1 MRNSRIGKALG
12 KLVNMVAPVAS
23 VAIAVL
29 MIALSLPLFSAHP
42 ASAAYDE
49 TVTFAENDS
58 PSDPVY
64 TTQTGEG
71 NIPLTLFADL
81 SPTFSNPGYTFVDWN
96 TEPNGSGTSYTDG
109 EVFDFIS
116 TPDPGPV
123 LYAIWAGLYET
134 VTFAE
139 NDNST
144 DSVVATQTENG
155 GDALTTFSN
164 LSPHFS
170 NPGYTFAGWNTEPNG
185 GGTSYTDGESYS
197 FTSPLVL
204 YAQWDALPSA
214 ILTFNDNGGV
224 GSVTSVIDPSGISI
238 DLPSGTGL
246 SFSGY
251 TFAGWNTE
259 ANGSGTEYAAG
270 QSLEAASSETFY
282 AQWLQDPQIE
292 ISINANGGASSISIL
307 SGVVG
312 STVTLPSAMNV
323 EDTGYALSS
332 WNTAANGSGTSFEPG
347 QTITLSSSMT
357 LYAQWTLVTPPT
369 PNPSGSSSSS
379 TSTVTV
385 NFVTDG
391 GSGSLTTIDDTTG
404 ASVTL
409 PSASNL
415 VRVGYTLTSWNTE
428 ADGKGTSYAPG
439 ASIAPSTSL
448 TLYAQWSRSSLSPQ
462 VLYGA
467 IGDFGDLSTS
477 LNATLERQVRELA
490 VELKSKQY
498 KEVKLYGY
506 TASTG
511 LTSLDKVLST
521 QRASTVA
528 SYLRVELRSMK
539 VTGVTVAASGEGS
552 VAGKTSSLYSRVE
565 VFVS

>member
-1 MRNSRIGKALG
+1 MKRRSSKAAPTCLVLG
-12 KLVNMVAPVAS
+12 SLVIVAMS
-23 VAIAVL
+23 VCVGA
-29 MIALSLPLFSAHP
+29 LFSSKAEATIEP
-42 ASAAYDE
+42 ST
-49 TVTFAENDS
+49 TVTFFENDS
-58 PSDPVY
+58 VSDPVQSAQAGTY
-64 TTQTGEG
+64 DVT
-71 NIPLTLFADL
+71 ADL
-81 SPTFSNPGYTFVDWN
+81 KLFEDITPAFTNPGYTFTGWN
-96 TEPNGSGTSYTDG
+96 TEANGSGTPYADG
-109 EVFDFIS
+109 APYSFEES
-116 TPDPGPV
+116 TP
-123 LYAIWAGLYET
+123 LYAQWSPLLSWTI
-134 VTFAE
+134 TF
-139 NDNST
+139 NDNGGVGDVASLSDVSGT
-144 DSVVATQTENG
+144 SVTLPSGTG
-155 GDALTTFSN
+155 LSFS
-164 LSPHFS
+164 
-170 NPGYTFAGWNTEPNG
+170 GYTFAGWNTEANG
-185 GGTSYTDGESYS
+185 SGTEYAAGQSLEAVSDE
-197 FTSPLVL
+197 VL

-224 GSVTSVIDPSGISI
+224 GSVGSVTDPSGISI

-270 QSLEAASSETFY
+270 QSLEAVSSETLY
-282 AQWLQDPQIE
+282 AQWIQDPQIE

-307 SGVVG
+307 SGAVG
-312 STVTLPSAMNV
+312 SAVTLPSAMNV

-369 PNPSGSSSSS
+369 SNPSGSSSSS

-409 PSASNL
+409 PSASSL

-448 TLYAQWSRSSLSPQ
+448 TLYAQWSRSSSSPQ

-467 IGDFGDLSTS
+467 IGDFADLSTT

-490 VELKSKQY
+490 VELKAKQY

-552 VAGKTSSLYSRVE
+552 VAGKTSPLYSRVE